1 VSTRTPRGTRSRV
14 RTEQERH
21 RHQDQKEEAAREKE
35 RVPIGVAEPEF
46 EEARCAHQAK
56 IGNFEKAR
64 APLDKD
70 IEAEERRWK
79 KREEQ
84 FEETLPGS
92 VQSCTADLR
101 LLQGVAKGTPEV
113 CH

>member
-46 EEARCAHQAK
+46 EE
-56 IGNFEKAR
+56 
-64 APLDKD
+64 
-70 IEAEERRWK
+70 
-79 KREEQ
+79 
-84 FEETLPGS
+84 TLPGS

>member
-1 VSTRTPRGTRSRV
+1 MCRR
-14 RTEQERH
+14 ER
-21 RHQDQKEEAAREKE
+21 RAAPARAKE
-35 RVPIGVAEPEF
+35 RVRRERAIAAAGAEL

>member
-1 VSTRTPRGTRSRV
+1 MSTRTPRGTRSRV

-84 FEETLPGS
+84 LEE
-92 VQSCTADLR
+92 R
-101 LLQGVAKGTPEV
+101 LCPVRSSHV
-113 CH
+113 RSI